1 MPADLRL
8 RCWLFRAR
16 EIKREIG
23 QRKWVWESASE
34 RGRSREWPRKVKCM
48 EYSKREIGCNQL
60 QRRYK
65 MWIFRAECRIHCN
78 IMLTASDSVSRWNMQ
93 YSYIKYAWAHKAYGI
108 GRIRHT
114 ICIKLATNTPTQ
126 NVINKIENENKY
138 KLHVSVFLA
147 DSKVNTFRVC
157 EMAIKRAEMVCLV
170 DVCI

>member
-1 MPADLRL
+1 
-8 RCWLFRAR
+8 
-16 EIKREIG
+16 
-23 QRKWVWESASE
+23 
-34 RGRSREWPRKVKCM
+34 
-48 EYSKREIGCNQL
+48 
-60 QRRYK
+60 
-65 MWIFRAECRIHCN
+65 
-78 IMLTASDSVSRWNMQ
+78 MQ